1 MLEDI
6 TLITGASGEIG
17 HGLLSALGRNEAH
30 RLVALD
36 LSPLDPGLVGFCR
49 EFVQGDVLDQALL
62 ADLSRRYRISRIFH
76 LAAVLSSRAE
86 QDPRTAHRVNVE
98 GTFNLLQLSLDQA
111 ERRGAAVSFIF
122 PSSIAVYGLPSL
134 EVKLA
139 SGPLDEEMLCTPATI
154 YGANKLYC
162 EHLGRYFGGSAG
174 RGQRRPGLNFRALR
188 FPGLISA
195 DTLPTGGTSDYG
207 PEMLHYAAEGRP
219 YRCFV
224 RPDTR
229 LPFMVMPDAVKALTR
244 VANAASVRRSVYN
257 VTSFSPSAEE
267 IHQLVLEFFPSA
279 QVSYEPD
286 ERRQAIVDSWP
297 ASVDD
302 QAAREDW
309 GWTPDYDLR
318 GAFEEYLIPAMLR
331 RYPAAT

>member
-17 HGLLSALGRNEAH
+17 HGLLSSLGPVEAD

-36 LSPLDPGLVGFCR
+36 LSPLDPRLVGLCH

-62 ADLSRRYRISRIFH
+62 EGLSRRYRINRIFH
-76 LAAVLSSRAE
+76 LAAVLSARAE

-98 GTFNLLQLSLDQA
+98 GTLNLLQLGLDQA
-111 ERRGAAVSFIF
+111 ERRGAAVTFVF

-134 EVKLA
+134 EAKLA
-139 SGPLDEEMLCTPATI
+139 SGPLDEETFCAPATI

-162 EHLGRYFGGSAG
+162 EHLGRYFSGSTSRGVGRAG
-174 RGQRRPGLNFRALR
+174 LDFRAIR

-207 PEMLHYAAEGRP
+207 PEMLHHAAKGQP

-229 LPFMVMPDAVKALTR
+229 LPFMAMPDAVKALTR
-244 VANAASVRRSVYN
+244 LADATSLRRSVYN

-267 IHQLVLEFFPSA
+267 IHRLVLEFFPSA

-286 ERRQAIVDSWP
+286 TRRQAIVDSWP

-302 QAAREDW
+302 RAAREDW
-309 GWTPDYDLR
+309 GWAPDYDLR
-318 GAFEEYLIPAMLR
+318 GAFEEYLIPAVSR